1 MDGKTDTVNTPPL
14 EAPAA
19 PKIQTFQCPGCGAP
33 LTVRGMQQTQSIACG
48 SCGSVVDITDENFR
62 IIDTFQSK
70 VKVQPLIPLGSRGKL
85 RGELFEVIGFL
96 QRTITVEGVDY
107 TWSEYLLF
115 NPYKGFR
122 WLSEYNGHWS
132 YIKTTTQIPNRKAGS
147 AAVNYLGHTFLHF
160 QTADARVSY
169 VLGEFYWRVQV
180 GEVCEVADFVSP
192 PLILSMERSE
202 AEVTWSIAEYIEPKI
217 LWEAFQLKTSI
228 PPKVGIAPNQPSKLV
243 SLSPQLWKR
252 WGIFFLAILL
262 VQVIFLL
269 MSANQLVF
277 QDAFAFHLAEK
288 ERARV
293 TPVFELTGRPSNVVI
308 RSKATVDNSWIYL
321 SLALINEET
330 GNGYDF
336 GREISYYHG
345 RDGGESW
352 SEGSS
357 SDEAVLPSVPAGR
370 YYLRIEPEAEAS
382 SVNYSIQVYRDVPN
396 WTFFFL
402 ALGGLLIFPIFYW
415 WRRRTFE
422 YHRWSESDH
431 PMRSLSSYVSSSHED

>member
-1 MDGKTDTVNTPPL
+1 MDGEIGTVNTPPL
-14 EAPAA
+14 PPAA
-19 PKIQTFQCPGCGAP
+19 PKIQTFRCPGCGTP
-33 LTVRGMQQTQSIACG
+33 LTVRGMRQTQSIACG

-62 IIDTFQSK
+62 IIDTFRSK
-70 VKVQPLIPLGSRGKL
+70 VTFEPLIPLGTRGKL
-85 RGELFEVIGFL
+85 RGELFEVIGYL
-96 QRTITVEGVDY
+96 RRTITVEGVDY

-132 YIKTTTQIPNRKAGS
+132 YIKTTMQIPKRLNDR
-147 AAVNYLGHTFLHF
+147 AVSYLGQRFRHF

-180 GEVCEVADFVSP
+180 GELCEVADFVSP

-202 AEVTWSIAEYIEPKI
+202 TEVTWSVGEYIEPET
-217 LWEAFQLKTSI
+217 LWTAFQLKTSI
-228 PPKVGIAPNQPSKLV
+228 PAKIGIAPNQPSRLV
-243 SLSPQLWKR
+243 ALTPQLWKR
-252 WGIFFLAILL
+252 WMMFFLVL
-262 VQVIFLL
+262 VLIQGLFLL
-269 MSANQLVF
+269 ASANKLVF
-277 QDAFAFHLAEK
+277 QDVFAFHLADREK
-288 ERARV
+288 AKV

-321 SLALINEET
+321 NLALINEET

-352 SEGSS
+352 SEGSP

-382 SVNYSIQVYRDVPN
+382 SINYSIRVYRDVPN

-402 ALGGLLIFPIFYW
+402 ALGGLLLYPVFYW

-422 YHRWSESDH
+422 YHRWLESDH
-431 PMRSLSSYVSSSHED
+431 PMRPLSSYVSSD

>member
-1 MDGKTDTVNTPPL
+1 MDGKADTINMPLLAPP
-14 EAPAA
+14 PA
-19 PKIQTFQCPGCGAP
+19 PKIKTFQCPGCGGP
-33 LTVRGMQQTQSIACG
+33 LTIRGMEQTKSIACG
-48 SCGSVVDITDENFR
+48 SCGSVIDITDENFR

-70 VKVQPLIPLGSRGKL
+70 TKVQPLIPLGTRGKL
-85 RGELFEVIGFL
+85 RGELFEVIGYL
-96 QRTITVEGVDY
+96 RRTITVEGVDY
-107 TWSEYLLF
+107 EWSEYLLF

-132 YIKTTTQIPNRKAGS
+132 YIKTTTQIPKRQGGS
-147 AAVNYLGHTFLHF
+147 AFNYLGQAFLHF
-160 QTADARVSY
+160 QTAEARVSY
-169 VLGEFYWRVQV
+169 VLGEFYWRVEA

-202 AEVTWSIAEYIEPKI
+202 AEVTWSIGEYIEPET
-217 LWEAFQLKTSI
+217 LWAAFQLKTSI
-228 PPKVGIAPNQPSKLV
+228 PPKIGVAPNQPSKLV
-243 SLSPQLWKR
+243 SLSPQIWKR
-252 WGIFFLAILL
+252 WSIFFVAVLL

-269 MSANQLVF
+269 MSANKLVF
-277 QDAFAFHLAEK
+277 QDTFAFHLADK

-293 TPVFELTGRPSNVVI
+293 TSAFELTGRSSNVVV

-321 SLALINEET
+321 NLALINEET

-345 RDGGESW
+345 REGGESW
-352 SEGSS
+352 SEGSA
-357 SDEAVLPSVPAGR
+357 SDEAVLPSVPPGR

-396 WTFFFL
+396 WAFFFL

-431 PMRSLSSYVSSSHED
+431 PMRSLSSYASSSNDED